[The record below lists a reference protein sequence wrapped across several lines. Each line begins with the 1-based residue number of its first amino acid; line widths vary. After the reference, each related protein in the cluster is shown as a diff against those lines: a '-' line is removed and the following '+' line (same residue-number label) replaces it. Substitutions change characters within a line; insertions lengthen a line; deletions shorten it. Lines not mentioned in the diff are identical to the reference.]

1 MLLALARAKARKTDP
16 SPLFFLATSILG
28 VLYSCDH
35 RLFSFSI
42 RDDDIGKIK
51 LNRPY
56 HGGLI
61 PSYAEDPAELSEI
74 ELLFW
79 WTVFPCSTPRFV
91 LIMELQRVLF
101 INS

>member
-1 MLLALARAKARKTDP
+1 ML
-16 SPLFFLATSILG
+16 
-28 VLYSCDH
+28 SC
-35 RLFSFSI
+35 SI

-74 ELLFW
+74 ELLF
-79 WTVFPCSTPRFV
+79 VVDSLLV
-91 LIMELQRVLF
+91 LYPWVRSYSGAVVISL
-101 INS
+101 N